1 MTVSDSKTTV
11 SERLSKFVADCRFE
25 DLSPS
30 ELTRIKECV
39 LDQIGCQLIASTL
52 PWNRIVYDYAA
63 EHGAPGRC
71 TVVGTDTQLAVLD
84 AAFVNATFGHGCE
97 LDDFGHAG
105 AASIPVAFA
114 LAQHKGASGRDII
127 TAVALGYEIHLRI
140 YEAIMPQL
148 IERGFHNQCVIGTF
162 TAAAVTGKLLGLSEE
177 QLVHG
182 FGIAASHSSGTNEY
196 DQGGGAV
203 KRMHAG
209 LGARGGMQAA
219 LLAQKGLT
227 APRSIF
233 ESPRGG
239 VFHTFVDFAREEK
252 IDTNLGTEFIFP
264 KVMSMKLWP
273 TLGGLHSSIE
283 GFGTLLDRERF
294 KAEEVKAI
302 RVGVQPY
309 TLKHGAG
316 IILPSDVVS
325 AQFSMAFSLALRM
338 IHGRNDLELYMEP
351 SLWTDPAIATFAH
364 KVEVYADPAAVG
376 AYAQGSRITVELQNG
391 AKLEEHQPFRKGTAA
406 HPASPDE
413 LERKYRATAG
423 RVLDRSR
430 IDAVANLVDRLET
443 LDDAGPLVAML
454 RQSARPQS
462 AAGRSA

>member
-1 MTVSDSKTTV
+1 
-11 SERLSKFVADCRFE
+11 
-25 DLSPS
+25 
-30 ELTRIKECV
+30 
-39 LDQIGCQLIASTL
+39 
-52 PWNRIVYDYAA
+52 
-63 EHGAPGRC
+63 
-71 TVVGTDTQLAVLD
+71 
-84 AAFVNATFGHGCE
+84 
-97 LDDFGHAG
+97 
-105 AASIPVAFA
+105 
-114 LAQHKGASGRDII
+114 
-127 TAVALGYEIHLRI
+127 
-140 YEAIMPQL
+140 MPQL

-294 KAEEVKAI
+294 KADEVKAVK
-302 RVGVQPY
+302 VGVQPY

-351 SLWTDPAIATFAH
+351 QPVDGPGDCRLRAQGRGLCRSGGRGRIRPRQPHHGGIAERRQVRGASAVSQRHRRASGLSRRTRAKIPRHGRSRSRSLPHRRRRQPGRPAGDPGRCRPPRRHAAPVRASSVRGRPLRIAIAPPW
-364 KVEVYADPAAVG
+364 PAA
-376 AYAQGSRITVELQNG
+376 GSRHRPCCARRSSAMMAQMDTRQGPRTVGNGCERRYRDQELCD
-391 AKLEEHQPFRKGTAA
+391 A
-406 HPASPDE
+406 DE
-413 LERKYRATAG
+413 RREIRR
-423 RVLDRSR
+423 RRHR
-430 IDAVANLVDRLET
+430 
-443 LDDAGPLVAML
+443 
-454 RQSARPQS
+454 ARPPVQGAPS
-462 AAGRSA
+462 RSFRL

>member
-1 MTVSDSKTTV
+1 MTPLDSETKATC
-11 SERLSKFVADCRFE
+11 SERLSKFVGDCRFE
-25 DLSPS
+25 NFSAS
-30 ELTRIKECV
+30 EVTKIKECI

-52 PWNRIVYDYAA
+52 PWNRIVYDYAC

-71 TVVGTDTQLAVLD
+71 TVVGTDTRLSVLD

-105 AASIPVAFA
+105 AAAIPAAFA
-114 LAQHKGASGRDII
+114 LTEHAGASGRDVI

-148 IERGFHNQCVIGTF
+148 VERGFHNQCVIGTF
-162 TAAAVTGKLLGLSEE
+162 TSAAVTGKMLGLSEE
-177 QLVHG
+177 QIVHA

-227 APRSIF
+227 AARRIF

-239 VFHTFVDFAREEK
+239 IFHTFVDSAREEK

-264 KVMSMKLWP
+264 AVMSMKLWP

-283 GFGTLLDRERF
+283 GFGELVDRHRF
-294 KAEEVKAI
+294 KPEEVKAVK
-302 RVGVQPY
+302 VGVQPY

-316 IILPSDVVS
+316 IVLPSDVVS
-325 AQFSMAFSLALRM
+325 AQFSLAFS
-338 IHGRNDLELYMEP
+338 IWSPNCGR
-351 SLWTDPAIATFAH
+351 I
-364 KVEVYADPAAVG
+364 
-376 AYAQGSRITVELQNG
+376 R
-391 AKLEEHQPFRKGTAA
+391 
-406 HPASPDE
+406 
-413 LERKYRATAG
+413 
-423 RVLDRSR
+423 
-430 IDAVANLVDRLET
+430 
-443 LDDAGPLVAML
+443 
-454 RQSARPQS
+454 
-462 AAGRSA
+462 